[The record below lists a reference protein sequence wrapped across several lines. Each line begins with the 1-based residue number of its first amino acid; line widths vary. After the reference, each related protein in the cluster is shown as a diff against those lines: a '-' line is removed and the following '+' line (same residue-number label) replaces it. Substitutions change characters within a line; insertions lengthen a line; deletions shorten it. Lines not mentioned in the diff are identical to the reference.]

1 MGVGTDT
8 VRGRKVVADGD
19 RETEYSVGKAGLCGK
34 LGIGG
39 WKKEGEG
46 PLAPFFD
53 EIETDDQLG
62 QDNWEEAES
71 MLQQKAARLAIKKAG
86 CCPEDIRIIFA
97 GDLLAQS
104 IASSFGIGELERP
117 MYGVFGACSTM
128 GEALSLGAIT
138 VSAGHGER
146 VLAVTSSHFA
156 TAEKEFR
163 FPLGYG
169 NQRPLSASWTVTGS
183 GACVLNRKKGRV
195 KITGLTIGKVVDYG
209 LKDSQNMGACM
220 APAACSTIVQN
231 LKDFG
236 RKPEEYDQI
245 ITGDL
250 GYIGQQIL
258 LDLLE
263 KEGYQSGKNHK
274 DCGILMYDQKTQ
286 DTHAGGSGC
295 GCSASVLAGYILP
308 KIACG
313 DWKRVLFVP
322 TGALMSKVSFSEG
335 NSVPGI
341 AQGVVLEWEEG
352 EVEQTC

>member
-1 MGVGTDT
+1 MEIGKQSIRLEKQVYVESWASVVG
-8 VRGRKVVADGD
+8 
-19 RETEYSVGKAGLCGK
+19 
-34 LGIGG
+34 
-39 WKKEGEG
+39 KKEGEG

-163 FPLGYG
+163 FPLC
-169 NQRPLSASWTVTGS
+169 L
-183 GACVLNRKKGRV
+183 CVKQEKG
-195 KITGLTIGKVVDYG
+195 
-209 LKDSQNMGACM
+209 
-220 APAACSTIVQN
+220 
-231 LKDFG
+231 
-236 RKPEEYDQI
+236 
-245 ITGDL
+245 
-250 GYIGQQIL
+250 
-258 LDLLE
+258 
-263 KEGYQSGKNHK
+263 
-274 DCGILMYDQKTQ
+274 
-286 DTHAGGSGC
+286 
-295 GCSASVLAGYILP
+295 
-308 KIACG
+308 
-313 DWKRVLFVP
+313 
-322 TGALMSKVSFSEG
+322 
-335 NSVPGI
+335 
-341 AQGVVLEWEEG
+341 EG
-352 EVEQTC
+352 EDHGAYHRESGRLWIKRFPEYGSMYGTSSLQHHSTEPERLWKKTRRV

>member
-1 MGVGTDT
+1 MEIGK
-8 VRGRKVVADGD
+8 R
-19 RETEYSVGKAGLCGK
+19 EYSVGKPVVCGK
-34 LGIGG
+34 LGDRVVG
-39 WKKEGEG
+39 KKEGEG

-169 NQRPLSASWTVTGS
+169 TRGHCPLP
-183 GACVLNRKKGRV
+183 
-195 KITGLTIGKVVDYG
+195 GLLREVVPV
-209 LKDSQNMGACM
+209 C
-220 APAACSTIVQN
+220 
-231 LKDFG
+231 
-236 RKPEEYDQI
+236 
-245 ITGDL
+245 
-250 GYIGQQIL
+250 
-258 LDLLE
+258 
-263 KEGYQSGKNHK
+263 
-274 DCGILMYDQKTQ
+274 
-286 DTHAGGSGC
+286 
-295 GCSASVLAGYILP
+295 
-308 KIACG
+308 
-313 DWKRVLFVP
+313 
-322 TGALMSKVSFSEG
+322 
-335 NSVPGI
+335 
-341 AQGVVLEWEEG
+341 
-352 EVEQTC
+352 

>member
-1 MGVGTDT
+1 MEIGKQSIRLEKPVYVESWASVVG
-8 VRGRKVVADGD
+8 
-19 RETEYSVGKAGLCGK
+19 
-34 LGIGG
+34 
-39 WKKEGEG
+39 KKEGEG

-220 APAACSTIVQN
+220 APAAADTIAVN
-231 LKDFG
+231 LKDMG
-236 RKPEEYDQI
+236 RSPEDYDRI

-250 GYIGQQIL
+250 GYVGQSIL
-258 LDLLE
+258 LDLMRKRKIDLT
-263 KEGYQSGKNHK
+263 QNHM
-274 DCGILMYDQKTQ
+274 DCGMTIFNQQTQ
-286 DTHAGGSGC
+286 DTHSGGSGC
-295 GCSASVLAGYILP
+295 GCAATTLAAYILP
-308 KIACG
+308 KLRTG
-313 DWKRVLFVP
+313 EWKRVLFVP
-322 TGALMSKVSFSEG
+322 TGALMSTVSYNEG
-335 NSVPGI
+335 ESVPGI
-341 AQGVVLEWEEG
+341 AHGIVLEHEPSG
-352 EVEQTC
+352 KKQEVE

>member
-1 MGVGTDT
+1 MEIGKQSIRLEKPVYVESWASVVG
-8 VRGRKVVADGD
+8 
-19 RETEYSVGKAGLCGK
+19 
-34 LGIGG
+34 
-39 WKKEGEG
+39 KKEGEG

-183 GACVLNRKKGRV
+183 GAVIISSEKMAQKANMSDKNKV
-195 KITGLTIGKVVDYG
+195 HITGITTGKIVDFG
-209 LKDSQNMGACM
+209 VKDSMNMGACM
-220 APAACSTIVQN
+220 APAAGNVIVQN
-231 LKDFG
+231 LIDNG
-236 RKPEEYDQI
+236 RKPEWYDKI

-250 GYIGQQIL
+250 GLVGKDIL
-258 LDLLE
+258 LDITRS
-263 KEGYQSGKNHK
+263 KGYDIADRYM
-274 DCGILMYDQKTQ
+274 DCGIEIYLSLI
-286 DTHAGGSGC
+286 H
-295 GCSASVLAGYILP
+295 I
-308 KIACG
+308 
-313 DWKRVLFVP
+313 
-322 TGALMSKVSFSEG
+322 
-335 NSVPGI
+335 
-341 AQGVVLEWEEG
+341 
-352 EVEQTC
+352 